1 MVKFHAEEQGCSKL
15 VRLISEG
22 PGSRIHPQHAQIPSP
37 ELDKV
42 VVDADFAVVVVVAGA
57 VAATDA
63 TTLLLSILS

>member
-1 MVKFHAEEQGCSKL
+1 MVEFHAEEQGCSKL

-42 VVDADFAVVVVVAGA
+42 VVDADFAVVVVSGA
-57 VAATDA
+57 VAATAA

>member
-42 VVDADFAVVVVVAGA
+42 VVDADFAVVVVAGA
-57 VAATDA
+57 VAATAA